1 MGVYSGK
8 ASEGRA
14 QLQVQ
19 ERNKTRAVHGTQGYR
34 DGWVSRGADVIG
46 VKGHVEIRRGGMAR
60 RERSMG
66 GPAGTIAF
74 PMASGEV
81 ATW

>member
-1 MGVYSGK
+1 MI
-8 ASEGRA
+8 R
-14 QLQVQ
+14 
-19 ERNKTRAVHGTQGYR
+19 
-34 DGWVSRGADVIG
+34 
-46 VKGHVEIRRGGMAR
+46 VKGHVAIRHGGKAG

-74 PMASGEV
+74 PMTSREV

>member
-1 MGVYSGK
+1 M
-8 ASEGRA
+8 
-14 QLQVQ
+14 
-19 ERNKTRAVHGTQGYR
+19 
-34 DGWVSRGADVIG
+34 IG

-60 RERSMG
+60 RERSVR